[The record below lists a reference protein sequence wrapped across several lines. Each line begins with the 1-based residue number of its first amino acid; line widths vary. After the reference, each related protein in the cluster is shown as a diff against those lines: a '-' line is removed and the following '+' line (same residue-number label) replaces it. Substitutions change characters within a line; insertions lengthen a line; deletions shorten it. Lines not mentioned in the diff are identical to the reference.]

1 MKEHELNT
9 IMNVVSDPINCKV
22 NIQDRTQKTEIERI
36 IRIFEINKEQSN
48 NHYMFAIKSMKAMH
62 LVLSNN

>member
-9 IMNVVSDPINCKV
+9 IMNVVSDPIKGAI
-22 NIQDRTQKTEIERI
+22 NIHDKKMVGEIERI
-36 IRIFEINKEQSN
+36 VRIFEINKTQPK
-48 NHYMFAIKSMKAMH
+48 NHIMFAIKSMKAMH

>member
-9 IMNVVSDPINCKV
+9 IMNVVSDPIKCAFDIHDKNMV
-22 NIQDRTQKTEIERI
+22 GEIERLV
-36 IRIFEINKEQSN
+36 RIFEINKAQPK
-48 NHYMFAIKSMKAMH
+48 NHIMFAIKSMKAMH